1 MIPHIP
7 LITETVRP
15 LNERL
20 WDLVRKEREGTIS
33 AMEQLEVNLMFL
45 SMEAEQD
52 NWGEMK

>member
-1 MIPHIP
+1 MIPRIP

-15 LNERL
+15 LNERMWSL
-20 WDLVRKEREGTIS
+20 LAKEREGTIS